1 MITVKE
7 IAQMCNVSVSTV
19 SNILN
24 GKPNASEETR
34 RRVWEAIKQ
43 TGYQPNYFAQ
53 SIRKK
58 KSKVIS
64 IVVEDLG
71 EFSTPP
77 IVEAAM
83 EYCEEQGYRCVLI
96 NLRLYNKWKAS
107 WYDEEDLVKA
117 ALKPHIQEILSIKSD
132 GVLYIAGHCRYID
145 YFPQDFLLP
154 VVLAYGLAVEN
165 KYPSVVIDDEK
176 GGYDITKYLLEKGHG
191 KIGVVTGA
199 KDNLHTKERLAGYK
213 RALAEANIAY
223 EPKLICEGDWSRRSG
238 YAHMSDLLEGGVS
251 AVFAMNDSMAAGVY
265 DYLYEQELVPG
276 EDISVI
282 GYDNKELAEYLRPE
296 LSTNQVPLK
305 EIGHRAAQIL
315 LERLES
321 EEPER
326 NNEPIRLPCKM
337 IHRKSVADLN

>member
-191 KIGVVTGA
+191 KIGVVTGV

-223 EPKLICEGDWSRRSG
+223 EPRLICEGDWSRRSG

-321 EEPER
+321 EEQER